1 MEVSRENLRNILQ
14 ECARESVELFLTVGF
29 GMRRYWPRGSRC
41 LLRTALRMNSTSSRC
56 SAAILRVQAV
66 SVCPQTTIFPVGFPQ
81 LGPSWGNKLREL
93 EPQGLLTRLEE
104 MEQSKRIMKL
114 QINLTQPG
122 IASAARLM
130 VLYPFPADL
139 F

>member
-1 MEVSRENLRNILQ
+1 MQ
-14 ECARESVELFLTVGF
+14 
-29 GMRRYWPRGSRC
+29 
-41 LLRTALRMNSTSSRC
+41 TS
-56 SAAILRVQAV
+56 

-81 LGPSWGNKLREL
+81 LGPSQGIGPREL
-93 EPQGLLTRLEE
+93 EPQGLLAHLEE

-114 QINLTQPG
+114 QINLARPG